1 MTGIICGTGS
11 YVPPYSMN
19 NNDIAKLV
27 ETSDEWIRERTGVV
41 RRHIIE
47 EETTVSMAAEAGR
60 LALADAGVDAK
71 DVDLILVSTISSN
84 VILPCAACEVQKI
97 LGADHATC
105 FDLNAACTGFLLGY
119 NTAVAYLESGVYQTA
134 LVIGS
139 ESLSN
144 LTNWSDRGTCI
155 LFGDGAGAAVIR
167 AGEGRHYLP
176 VTHSN
181 GAKGEAL
188 TCKSRHDHNG
198 LTRKLEPENMAASEY
213 SMQMDGQAVF
223 KFAVRSVP
231 QAVEEVLEKNQVAQ
245 EEISCY
251 ILHQAN
257 RRIVEAVAKRLS
269 EPIEKFPMNLQE
281 YGNTSSASIPILL
294 DELNRDGKLEK
305 GRKIVMAGFGAGL
318 SWGAS
323 ILEWK

>member
-11 YVPPYSMN
+11 YVPPYSMD

-198 LTRKLEPENMAASEY
+198 LTRKLEPENMAASGIFHA
-213 SMQMDGQAVF
+213 DG
-223 KFAVRSVP
+223 RPGSV
-231 QAVEEVLEKNQVAQ
+231 QICCKECAA
-245 EEISCY
+245 
-251 ILHQAN
+251 
-257 RRIVEAVAKRLS
+257 
-269 EPIEKFPMNLQE
+269 
-281 YGNTSSASIPILL
+281 G
-294 DELNRDGKLEK
+294 G
-305 GRKIVMAGFGAGL
+305 GRGAGEKPG
-318 SWGAS
+318 GAGRHFLLHPS
-323 ILEWK
+323 PGESEDRRGRGKAVGRAY